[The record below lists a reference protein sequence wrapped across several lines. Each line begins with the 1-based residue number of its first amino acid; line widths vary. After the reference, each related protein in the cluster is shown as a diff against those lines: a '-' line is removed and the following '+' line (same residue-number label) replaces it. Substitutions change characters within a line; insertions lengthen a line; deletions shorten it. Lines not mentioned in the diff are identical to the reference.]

1 MGSAALHVDRFRS
14 VFARLALF
22 SHTQRNYFSTANHCE
37 MLEEE
42 NLPGYSAAD
51 FYPVRIGE
59 EFNLKYKILGK
70 LGYGSNSTIWLS
82 ERY

>member
-1 MGSAALHVDRFRS
+1 
-14 VFARLALF
+14 
-22 SHTQRNYFSTANHCE
+22 